1 MLLLLPS
8 DLIGPILLFSPRHLG
23 RIRRLLAM
31 ADRRAME
38 QGIPNTEASLTVDM
52 LP

>member
-1 MLLLLPS
+1 LEELGQIANPPLTK
-8 DLIGPILLFSPRHLG
+8 DAIAG

-31 ADRRAME
+31 ADRRAQE